1 MNTPASDP
9 TAAALLELH
18 KIRLRY
24 ADGTEA
30 LRGVDL
36 TIPSGQ
42 FCVLLGASGAGKSTL
57 LRVVNGLSP
66 ATSGTVRIA
75 GHTRLRPNRGECIV
89 ATIHQSI
96 DLVPRLTVLDNV
108 LCDSLGQVSSLRAL
122 FALFDTASKRR
133 ACHLLDR
140 VGLDETHL
148 YRRADELSG
157 GQKQRVG
164 VARAFMSSPRLV
176 LADEPVA
183 SLDPRTSREILKLL
197 QEAAREHAATVLC
210 SLHDVELAR
219 EFADRILGMRNGAVV
234 FDCAPAALNVTQ
246 LHELYAAAA

>member
-1 MNTPASDP
+1 MNAPASDP
-9 TAAALLELH
+9 TAAAMLELQ
-18 KIRLRY
+18 KIHLRY

-66 ATSGTVRIA
+66 PTSGTVRIA
-75 GHTRLRPNRGECIV
+75 GLRPNRGECIV
-89 ATIHQSI
+89 ATIHQGI

-108 LCDSLGQVSSLRAL
+108 LCGSLGQVSTLRAL
-122 FALFDTASKRR
+122 FAVFDTASKRR

-197 QEAAREHAATVLC
+197 QEAARENAATVLC

-234 FDCAPAALNVTQ
+234 FDCAPAALNLTQ
-246 LHELYAAAA
+246 LHELYAATA